1 MILGE
6 GLFILRREIV
16 CEVGMAQYGIN
27 KQKTGTIITD
37 LKLKPFTEMRLKF
50 LGHLYLSTNL

>member
-37 LKLKPFTEMRLKF
+37 LKLN
-50 LGHLYLSTNL
+50 LYGNEVEVSGAFISIY